1 MSELS
6 SPNAKSALEIE
17 DEMVKRFSEYIEENR
32 LDWIVIHSVV
42 GENKAPLPHVIVWN
56 ESAMMNAQ
64 LGDFRIAKCD
74 VHGRPQR
81 ENMVYVDVK
90 YSRDYDYASI
100 SFPNRY
106 GDPKRDAIEHLCKF
120 IGQGVKDDFWYM
132 SCGCNGVVMIPLVY
146 VQEFIRNA
154 HPEVIREV
162 CKHGK
167 YNGRPSWFM
176 SLEPVV
182 KRYAHHDRASWIREY
197 LRRRMR

>member
-106 GDPKRDAIEHLCKF
+106 GDPKRDAIEHLCNF

-132 SCGCNGVVMIPLVY
+132 SCGCKGIIMISLSE
-146 VQEFIRNA
+146 VQSFIKDAR
-154 HPEVIREV
+154 PEVMREI
-162 CKHGK
+162 CKPGK

-176 SLEPVV
+176 SLGPVAV
-182 KRYAHHDRASWIREY
+182 RFYACDRDAWIREY
-197 LRRRMR
+197 LERRMR